1 MTLPYFDITKQ
12 LPQDLMHVMLEG
24 VIPLHI
30 EEFLNYFIHDANIL
44 TLSQINSRLMAYP
57 YAYFEEKPMPLNER
71 DFAGSQSGEMYVI
84 GCMNEHSEQSHT
96 HPGQENLDL

>member
-1 MTLPYFDITKQ
+1 
-12 LPQDLMHVMLEG
+12 
-24 VIPLHI
+24 
-30 EEFLNYFIHDANIL
+30 
-44 TLSQINSRLMAYP
+44 MAYP

-84 GCMNEHSEQSHT
+84 GCMNEHREQSHT

>member
-30 EEFLNYFIHDANIL
+30 EEFLNYFMVLI
-44 TLSQINSRLMAYP
+44 Y
-57 YAYFEEKPMPLNER
+57 
-71 DFAGSQSGEMYVI
+71 
-84 GCMNEHSEQSHT
+84 
-96 HPGQENLDL
+96 